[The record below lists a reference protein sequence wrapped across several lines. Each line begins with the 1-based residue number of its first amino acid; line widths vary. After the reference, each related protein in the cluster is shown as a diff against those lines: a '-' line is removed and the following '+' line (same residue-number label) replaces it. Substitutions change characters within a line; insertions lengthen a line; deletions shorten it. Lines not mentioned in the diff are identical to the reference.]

1 MKNEPMVKT
10 LNKKKKKNH
19 DNISPSIQSLVI
31 DINSVIPDPDNPR
44 SHPPESISAIAD
56 SLKTYGQQKPIV
68 IDDEGICLAGNGTLQ
83 AARELGWKYIAA
95 SRSSLKGNR
104 AKAFSVADNKS
115 QEVSFWDEDK
125 LASILIEL
133 EADDKTN
140 LPTGFSDAEIS
151 EWINLA
157 DKKITPE
164 DSRGS
169 ITLKL
174 KNKIRIVLS
183 IDDIEIFEKA
193 IRATNLKNR
202 GAAIVAIC
210 REYIGKTSLDY
221 VLLENEKV

>member
-95 SRSSLKGNR
+95 SRSNLKGNR

-157 DKKITPE
+157 NKKITPE
-164 DSRGS
+164 DPRGS

-210 REYIGKTSLDY
+210 REYIEKTSLDY